1 MLPGSYPHRKY
12 MICIVWNI
20 IQCGTDKQLNC
31 KPKNLPLFVG
41 WHNVCNI
48 FNNNKTRVYIIKC
61 EIICHSCCMM
71 IIEHANLL
79 GLVHFLKSDFD
90 IDWLRS
96 VTAWIF
102 HIPPPP
108 PRTVEPAV
116 TQHSLPPRRWR
127 LERSFC
133 QPLMISDRPI
143 APTRWS
149 HLGRCKH
156 KQMPSQL

>member
-1 MLPGSYPHRKY
+1 ML
-12 MICIVWNI
+12 
-20 IQCGTDKQLNC
+20 QCGTDKQL
-31 KPKNLPLFVG
+31 KIELLSQWKLEAEFRKNG
-41 WHNVCNI
+41 WVALSSLVRR
-48 FNNNKTRVYIIKC
+48 FRFEMNNKTRVYIIKC

-102 HIPPPP
+102 HSPPH

-133 QPLMISDRPI
+133 QPSMISDRPI